1 MNAKRFY
8 EGKVLCIVHENK
20 RYSLD
25 SPSLFFSEHS
35 KKCNRSIE
43 IFIVFWS
50 SVIFVRVIDRERGVI
65 ERLGRDLCSSMYL
78 GFRNWT
84 GRPVRGFERLG
95 FNEGFESL
103 GLLMTMT
110 RLMITGVCCCSL
122 KYMLSTVR
130 SFVRSFV
137 RLWLCMYVLRLLL
150 LLFLPFAALFIAR
163 ASNALLII

>member
-1 MNAKRFY
+1 
-8 EGKVLCIVHENK
+8 
-20 RYSLD
+20 
-25 SPSLFFSEHS
+25 
-35 KKCNRSIE
+35 
-43 IFIVFWS
+43 
-50 SVIFVRVIDRERGVI
+50 
-65 ERLGRDLCSSMYL
+65 MYL